1 MRIEA
6 VLRAKH
12 RRVITVR
19 MTDTVLNAARRLRA
33 EDVGLLVVKDTCA
46 TEGDAVLGVLSER
59 DILQAIVDHGMH
71 AMKLPVSRLMT
82 LAVFCCDL
90 DDSVERALTLMH
102 AHHIRHLPVL
112 DNGSLVGVVSMRDL
126 VAPALQGPEHAERP
140 ELALA

>member
-6 VLRAKH
+6 VLRARH
-12 RRVITVR
+12 RRVVTVR
-19 MTDTVLNAARRLRA
+19 MTDTVLTAARRLRA

-59 DILQAIVDHGMH
+59 DILQAIVDHGMQ
-71 AMKLPVSRLMT
+71 AMTLPVSRLMT

-90 DDSVERALTLMH
+90 YDSVERALMLMH
-102 AHHIRHLPVL
+102 RHHIRHLPVL

-126 VAPALQGPEHAERP
+126 MAPSVETSAAAEQA
-140 ELALA
+140 EMALA